1 MTQDEAL
8 EILKMGHNVYLTG
21 AAGAGKTF
29 VLNEYIRFL
38 RSKNIEVG
46 VTASTGIAATHMNGI
61 TIHSWAGMGVKDS
74 LTDAE
79 LRALVKKRYL
89 AKRFNNTKV
98 LVIDEI
104 SMLHAHRLDLV
115 DRIARVFKGNFE
127 AFGGMQVVLCGD
139 FFQLP
144 PVSRFGEPPP
154 HFVNKSHIWNNMDMR
169 VCYLHEQYR
178 QTDMEHL
185 RILQTIRADTVDDDT
200 RNSLERRRGGDIFG
214 MPHHTRLFTHNVD
227 VDSLNRAE
235 LARLEGEERRFVME
249 ESGHEVL
256 ADILKKSTLALPE
269 LILKEGALVM
279 FVKNNFEKGYV
290 NGTLGT
296 VVAFEK
302 DEFGKENDCL
312 PVVETIS
319 GKRITATK
327 EIWELEEDGESV
339 AEIKQIPL
347 RLAWA
352 ITVHKSQGMSLDA
365 AEIDL
370 SRSFEPGMGYVA
382 LSRVRTLAGLRL
394 TGLNET
400 ALKVN
405 PEILIFDRELE
416 RLSDEMVWKLREI
429 PAEERVYLQK
439 KFLNSIG
446 VKTKTHKSERL
457 GADEFCK
464 EKFQAKQEKKAYS
477 VDEIRKITPK
487 AYKKWTQEED
497 EKLVES
503 FTRGKKIPLLAVL
516 FERKNG
522 AIRSRL
528 KKLGL
533 LQE

>member
-38 RSKNIEVG
+38 RGQNIEVG
-46 VTASTGIAATHMNGI
+46 VTASTGIAATHMNGV
-61 TIHSWAGMGVKDS
+61 TIHSWAGMGIKDS
-74 LTDAE
+74 LTDTE
-79 LRALVKKRYL
+79 LRALVKKRHL

-98 LVIDEI
+98 LIIDEV

-127 AFGGMQVVLCGD
+127 AFGGMQVILCGD

-154 HFVNKSHIWNNMDMR
+154 HFVHKSHIWNNMDLR

-185 RILQTIRADTVDDDT
+185 RILQAIRTDTVDDSARD
-200 RNSLERRRGGDIFG
+200 SLDRRRGGDIFG

-235 LARLEGEERRFVME
+235 LARLEGEEQLFVME
-249 ESGHEVL
+249 GSGHEIL
-256 ADILKKSTLALPE
+256 LDILKKSTLALPE
-269 LILKEGALVM
+269 LTLKIGALVM
-279 FVKNNFEKGYV
+279 FIKNNFEKGYV
-290 NGTLGT
+290 NGTLGK

-302 DEFGKENDCL
+302 DEFGTL
-312 PVVETIS
+312 PVVETVS

-339 AEIKQIPL
+339 ADIKQIPL

-394 TGLNET
+394 AGLNET

-416 RLSDEMVWKLREI
+416 RQSEEMVWKLREI
-429 PAEERVYLQK
+429 PAEERAYLQK

-446 VKTKTHKSERL
+446 VKTEKEDKKKT
-457 GADEFCK
+457 
-464 EKFQAKQEKKAYS
+464 YS
-477 VDEIRKITPK
+477 VEEIRKTTAK
-487 AYKKWTQEED
+487 AYQKWTQEED
-497 EKLVES
+497 EKLVEA
-503 FTRGKKIPLLAVL
+503 FTRGKKAKDNLALLAIL

-533 LQE
+533 LGE

>member
-38 RSKNIEVG
+38 RGQNVEVG
-46 VTASTGIAATHMNGI
+46 VTASTGIAATHMNGV
-61 TIHSWAGMGVKDS
+61 TIHSWAGMGIKDS
-74 LTDAE
+74 LTDTE
-79 LRALVKKRYL
+79 LRALVKKRHL

-98 LVIDEI
+98 LIIDEI

-127 AFGGMQVVLCGD
+127 PFGGMQVIFSGD

-144 PVSRFGEPPP
+144 PVSRYGEPPP
-154 HFVNKSHIWNNMDMR
+154 HFVNKSHIWNNMDLR

-185 RILQTIRADTVDDDT
+185 RILQAIRTDTVDDSVRD
-200 RNSLERRRGGDIFG
+200 SLDRRHNGDIFG

-227 VDSLNRAE
+227 VDSLNQAE
-235 LARLEGEERRFVME
+235 LVRLEGEERRFIME
-249 ESGHEVL
+249 GSGHEVL
-256 ADILKKSTLALPE
+256 VDILKKSTLALPE

-290 NGTLGT
+290 NGTLGK

-302 DEFGKENDCL
+302 DEFGIL
-312 PVVETIS
+312 PVVETVS

-327 EIWELEEDGESV
+327 EIWELDEDGGVV
-339 AEIKQIPL
+339 ADIKQIPL

-382 LSRVRTLAGLRL
+382 LSRVRTLSGLRL
-394 TGLNET
+394 TGLNEM

-405 PEILIFDRELE
+405 PDILVFDRELE

-429 PAEERVYLQK
+429 PTDERVYLQK

-446 VKTKTHKSERL
+446 VKTERDARQEA
-457 GADEFCK
+457 GNMEQETRDK
-464 EKFQAKQEKKAYS
+464 KPEKN
-477 VDEIRKITPK
+477 
-487 AYKKWTQEED
+487 KKWTQEED
-497 EKLVES
+497 EKLVET
-503 FTRGKKIPLLAVL
+503 FATGKKIPYLAIL
-516 FERKNG
+516 FERKPG

-533 LQE
+533 FDK

>member
-29 VLNEYIRFL
+29 VLNEYIRLL
-38 RSKNIEVG
+38 RGHNIEVG

-61 TIHSWAGMGVKDS
+61 TIHSWAGMGIKDS
-74 LTDAE
+74 LTDTE
-79 LRALVKKRYL
+79 LRALVKKRHL

-98 LVIDEI
+98 LIIDEV

-127 AFGGMQVVLCGD
+127 AFGGMQVILCGD

-144 PVSRFGEPPP
+144 PVSRYGEPPP
-154 HFVNKSHIWNNMDMR
+154 HFVNKSHIWNNMDLR

-185 RILQTIRADTVDDDT
+185 RILQAIRTDTVDDSVRD
-200 RNSLERRRGGDIFG
+200 SLDRRRGGDIFG

-235 LARLEGEERRFVME
+235 LARLEGEEQHFFME
-249 ESGHEVL
+249 GSGHEVL
-256 ADILKKSTLALPE
+256 VDILKKSTLALSE

-290 NGTLGT
+290 NGTLGK

-302 DEFGKENDCL
+302 DEFGIL
-312 PVVETIS
+312 PVVETVS

-327 EIWELEEDGESV
+327 EIWGLEEDGGTV

-405 PEILIFDRELE
+405 QDILIFDRELE
-416 RLSDEMVWKLREI
+416 RQSDEMVWKLREI
-429 PAEERVYLQK
+429 PSEERAYLQK

-446 VKTKTHKSERL
+446 VKTER
-457 GADEFCK
+457 DKNQESRSK
-464 EKFQAKQEKKAYS
+464 KQEKTSSKAYQ
-477 VDEIRKITPK
+477 
-487 AYKKWTQEED
+487 KWTQEED
-497 EKLVES
+497 EKLVEA
-503 FTRGKKIPLLAVL
+503 FTRGKKIPLLAIL

-522 AIRSRL
+522 AVRSRL

-533 LQE
+533 LGE